1 MKGLEGDPLP
11 PNTSNTLRF
20 MPRLNEDWLAVLVGG
35 FLLTVCVL
43 ATFAAGGDTSPLKP
57 WLATPT
63 SWSASPLD
71 AFAGRAV
78 GVVGALVS
86 LGVVFGAAVW
96 MSERQ
101 GLARFWTA
109 FAGVFVL
116 ALAAYVAEQQQ
127 QLKYWGL
134 AYPLWAIVLGLLVS
148 NTVGVPAWMRPA
160 ARTELYMKVGLV
172 LLGAEV
178 LLGKLLV
185 LGLPGIAVAWIVT
198 PIVLITT
205 FWFGQRVLKVESPS
219 LNMVVSADMSVCG
232 VSAAIATAAAC
243 RAKKEE
249 LSLAI
254 GLSMAFT
261 VAMMLVMP
269 PAISALGLPPAVG
282 GAWIGGT
289 IDSTGAVGAAGALL
303 STEGDDTA
311 LVTATTIKMIQN
323 VLIGVV
329 AFAVATYWVTVMD
342 KKSDPSSADSHSE
355 LENASSE
362 AVEGELAGGA
372 LAEIWR
378 RMPKFILG
386 FLGASIVFSLL
397 TELHPDGEAIV
408 GATISGATKTL
419 RGWCFALAF
428 ASIGLETDFRQLAGP
443 LRSGKPLALYVC
455 GQSLNLVLTLAMAWL
470 MFGVLFPPAAKAP
483 QASSGSG
490 EELTLAQQGIDPA
503 AMFWTDHPRAL
514 GPSDGEP

>member
-1 MKGLEGDPLP
+1 
-11 PNTSNTLRF
+11 
-20 MPRLNEDWLAVLVGG
+20 MPRITEDWLAVLVGAV
-35 FLLTVCVL
+35 LLTGSVL
-43 ATFAAGGDTSPLKP
+43 AVVAVGGESNPLKP

-63 SWSASPLD
+63 EWTVSPVA
-71 AFAGRAV
+71 AFDGR
-78 GVVGALVS
+78 S
-86 LGVVFGAAVW
+86 LGVLGAAVTLLATFGAAVRFIDGT
-96 MSERQ
+96 SS
-101 GLARFWTA
+101 ARFANA
-109 FAGVFVL
+109 FAAVFAL
-116 ALAAYVAEQQQ
+116 ALVAYLCQERE
-127 QLKYWGL
+127 LFKYWGL
-134 AYPLWAIVLGLLVS
+134 AYPLWAIVLGLTIS
-148 NTVGVPAWMRPA
+148 NTIGVAAWLRPA
-160 ARTELYMKVGLV
+160 VRTELYMKVGLV

-178 LLGKLLV
+178 LLGKLLA
-185 LGLPGIAVAWIVT
+185 LGAPGIAVAWIVT
-198 PIVLITT
+198 PVVLIST
-205 FWFGQRVLKVESPS
+205 FWFGQRVLRMESPS

-261 VAMMLVMP
+261 VVMMLVMP
-269 PAISALGLPPAVG
+269 PAIRAMGLPPAVG

-303 STEGDDTA
+303 SGDGDDTA

-329 AFAVATYWVTVMD
+329 AFAVATYWVTAI
-342 KKSDPSSADSHSE
+342 DPKASPQRESGEGATENSPDSRR
-355 LENASSE
+355 
-362 AVEGELAGGA
+362 GLAGA
-372 LAEIWR
+372 LAEIWL

-397 TELHPDGEAIV
+397 SELHPQGEAIV

-428 ASIGLETDFRQLAGP
+428 ASIGLETNFRQLAGP
-443 LRSGKPLALYVC
+443 LRSGKPLVLYAC

-470 MFGVLFPPAAKAP
+470 MFGVLYPPAVSEAP
-483 QASSGSG
+483 VATADESQP
-490 EELTLAQQGIDPA
+490 TLAEAGVDPS
-503 AMFWTDHPRAL
+503 AMFWTDHPRAFE
-514 GPSDGEP
+514 PSDRAP